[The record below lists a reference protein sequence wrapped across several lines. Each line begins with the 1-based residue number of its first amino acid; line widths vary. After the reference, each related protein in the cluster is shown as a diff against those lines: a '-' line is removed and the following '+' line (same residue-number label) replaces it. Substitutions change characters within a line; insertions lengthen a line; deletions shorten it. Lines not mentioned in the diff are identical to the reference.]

1 MIFLRFSMN
10 FQSCSTKSRI
20 ETEKGKI
27 TFALQSLEQAT
38 TLFQQTGPFGT
49 IEVGH
54 GMRS

>member
-10 FQSCSTKSRI
+10 FQSFSTKSGI